1 LLTALT
7 PAALGSIATLDS
19 MPPGKIRAIVVLL
32 IMRLV
37 ESLQI
42 AVHRIRN
49 RMLLTLTRRCRILMI
64 GGSAKSVSCWLNR

>member
-1 LLTALT
+1 
-7 PAALGSIATLDS
+7 
-19 MPPGKIRAIVVLL
+19 MPPGRSRAIAVLL

-49 RMLLTLTRRCRILMI
+49 RMLLTLTRRCLILMI
-64 GGSAKSVSCWLNR
+64 SGSVKSVSCWLSR